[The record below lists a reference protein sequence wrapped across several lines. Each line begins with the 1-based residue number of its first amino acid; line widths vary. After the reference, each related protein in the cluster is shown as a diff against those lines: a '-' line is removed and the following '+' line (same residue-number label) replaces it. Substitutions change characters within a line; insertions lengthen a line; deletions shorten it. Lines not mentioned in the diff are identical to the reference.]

1 MDGNKDFFSEEEISE
16 FRRELEELA
25 ISDTGRNLTGEKEA
39 LEAFPEGQLLQEL
52 VDEANFTPLTIDEN
66 GSYVK
71 ISDDDM
77 CAWLYLMPPG
87 TGKENYTMEELTD
100 FLKKNG
106 VLAGYHHSNLAAM
119 IKKRVYEREIVVAR
133 GQAAIE
139 GNDGYFEYKFDPEQY
154 KAPRVLANGRVDY
167 TNMSTLQNVHKGD
180 VVAVY
185 HHAKIGQDGYD
196 IKGRPLQAK
205 NVKDI
210 PPLKGQSVYTEENPD
225 IYLAQR
231 DGKIELKNDRIDIQ
245 NVHEINGDVTLIV
258 GKIEFFGDI
267 IINGNVEAG
276 VVIRAG
282 RNIEIKGT
290 VEAVN
295 LFAGG
300 DIILSRGIQGA
311 QRAKISARGNIYADF
326 IEHTVVMAGGNVQAN
341 TILNSRISADGNVL
355 LTGKKGAIIGGYT
368 HAMLG
373 ISATEIGNEVEVRT
387 VVHAGCEKETYLKHQ
402 DAKME
407 ENALLGEIKEL
418 SEQVAEIVHKRKVTG
433 FLHSD
438 VLEKKSKD
446 LEEHLMKLKGELN
459 EIRQDLLTT
468 EELIAKGQ
476 GAQIEVNGNIYRGTV
491 IGLSQAQMPVEHS
504 TCFMKYYQLRG
515 IIESSVMAYT

>member
-1 MDGNKDFFSEEEISE
+1 MGSNKEFFSEEEIAE
-16 FRRELEELA
+16 FRRELEALA
-25 ISDTGRNLTGEKEA
+25 RGDDDQTA
-39 LEAFPEGQLLQEL
+39 PEGQASSVVSPEGQFLKDII
-52 VDEANFTPLTIDEN
+52 DETNLTPLTIEEN

-71 ISDDDM
+71 VSDDDM

-87 TGKENYTMEELTD
+87 TGKEKYTMEELTD

-106 VLAGYHHSNLAAM
+106 VIEGYHHSNLAAI
-119 IKKRVYEREIVVAR
+119 IKKRVYEREIVVAQ

-154 KAPRVLANGRVDY
+154 KTPKVLANGRVDY
-167 TNMSTLQNVHKGD
+167 TNMSTLQNVRKGD

-196 IKGRPLQAK
+196 IKGRPLQARK
-205 NVKDI
+205 VKEI

-225 IYLAQR
+225 IYLAQK
-231 DGKIELKNDRIDIQ
+231 DGKIEFKNGRIDIQ
-245 NVHEINGDVTLIV
+245 NLHEINGDVTLIT

-267 IINGNVEAG
+267 VITGNVEAG

-311 QRAKISARGNIYADF
+311 QRAKVSARGNIYADF

-368 HAMLG
+368 HAMMG
-373 ISATEIGNEVEVRT
+373 ISATEIGNDVEVRT
-387 VVHAGCEKETYLKHQ
+387 VVHAGCEKETYLKLQ
-402 DAKME
+402 NAKSREGVLVNEM
-407 ENALLGEIKEL
+407 KEL
-418 SEQVAEIVHKRKVTG
+418 SEKVTEIIRKKKAAG
-433 FLHSD
+433 SNYSGI
-438 VLEKKSKD
+438 LEKKSKELESRLVELKAE
-446 LEEHLMKLKGELN
+446 LEETRQELQRM
-459 EIRQDLLTT
+459 EALV
-468 EELIAKGQ
+468 AKGQ
-476 GAQIEVNGNIYRGTV
+476 GSQIVVSGNIYRGV
-491 IGLSQAQMPVEHS
+491 VVSLAQAQMPIEHS
-504 TCFMKYYQLRG
+504 TCFMKYFQQKG
-515 IIESSVMAYT
+515 MIEGSVIAYS

>member
-1 MDGNKDFFSEEEISE
+1 MGSNKEFFSEEEIAE
-16 FRRELEELA
+16 FRRELEALTEGDNERA
-25 ISDTGRNLTGEKEA
+25 DAGRLVSSGSF
-39 LEAFPEGQLLQEL
+39 LEGQILQDL
-52 VDEANFTPLTIDEN
+52 VDETNLTPLTIDEN

-77 CAWLYLMPPG
+77 YAWLYLMPPG
-87 TGKENYTMEELTD
+87 TGKENYAMEELTD

-106 VLAGYHHSNLAAM
+106 VMVGYHHSNLAAM

-154 KAPRVLANGRVDY
+154 KAPKVLANGRVDY
-167 TNMSTLQNVHKGD
+167 TNMSALQNVHKGD

-205 NVKDI
+205 KVKDI

-225 IYLAQR
+225 IYLAQK
-231 DGKIELKNDRIDIQ
+231 DGKIEFKNGRIDIQ

-258 GKIEFFGDI
+258 GKVEFFGDI
-267 IINGNVEAG
+267 IIHGNVEAG

-311 QRAKISARGNIYADF
+311 QRAKVSARGNIYADF

-373 ISATEIGNEVEVRT
+373 ISATEIGNDVEVRT
-387 VVHAGCEKETYLKHQ
+387 VVHAGCERETYLKHQ
-402 DAKME
+402 NAKTG
-407 ENALLGEIKEL
+407 ENVLLDEIKEL
-418 SEQVAEIVHKRKVTG
+418 SEQAAEIAHKKKAAG
-433 FLHSD
+433 LSHFD
-438 VLEKKSKD
+438 VLDKKVKD
-446 LEEHLMKLKGELN
+446 IERRLRKLKAELK
-459 EIRQDLLTT
+459 EVRQDLLMT
-468 EELIAKGQ
+468 EALIAKGQ
-476 GAQIEVNGNIYRGTV
+476 GAQIEVSGNIYRGTV
-491 IGLSQAQMPVEHS
+491 VSLAQAQMPIEHS
-504 TCFMKYYQLRG
+504 TCFMKYFQVRG
-515 IIESSVMAYT
+515 MIESSVIAYS

>member
-1 MDGNKDFFSEEEISE
+1 MSSNMEFFSEEEIAE
-16 FRRELEELA
+16 FRRELEELTMGDESQNMDEQSA
-25 ISDTGRNLTGEKEA
+25 D
-39 LEAFPEGQLLQEL
+39 AFPEGQVLQEL
-52 VDEANFTPLTIDEN
+52 VDETNLLPLTIDEN

-71 ISDDDM
+71 ISEDDM

-87 TGKENYTMEELTD
+87 TGKENYTMEELTE
-100 FLKKNG
+100 FLQKNG
-106 VLAGYHHSNLAAM
+106 VMEGYHHSNLAAM
-119 IKKRVYEREIVVAR
+119 IKKKVYEREIVVAR

-154 KAPRVLANGRVDY
+154 RTPRVLANGRVDY
-167 TNMSTLQNVHKGD
+167 TNMSTLQNVRKGD

-196 IKGRPLQAK
+196 IKGRPLQAAK
-205 NVKDI
+205 VKEI

-225 IYLAQR
+225 IYLAQK
-231 DGKIELKNDRIDIQ
+231 DGKIEFKNGRIDIQ
-245 NVHEINGDVTLIV
+245 NVHEINGDVTLIT

-267 IINGNVEAG
+267 VISGNVEAG

-311 QRAKISARGNIYADF
+311 QRAKVSARGNIYADF

-368 HAMLG
+368 HALLG
-373 ISATEIGNEVEVRT
+373 ISATEIGNDVEVRT
-387 VVHAGCEKETYLKHQ
+387 VVHAGCEKETYLKLQ
-402 DAKME
+402 NSRTS
-407 ENALLGEIKEL
+407 ENAVLDEIREL
-418 SEQVAEIVHKRKVTG
+418 SEQVTDIVRKKKAMG
-433 FLHSD
+433 SGHSE
-438 VLEKKSKD
+438 VLDKKSKD
-446 LEEHLMKLKGELN
+446 IEDRLMKLKNELK
-459 EIRQDLLTT
+459 EIRKDILRMEALL
-468 EELIAKGQ
+468 AKGQ
-476 GAQIEVNGNIYRGTV
+476 GAQIEVSGNICRGTV
-491 IGLSQAQMPVEHS
+491 VGLGQAQMPVEHS
-504 TCFMKYYQLRG
+504 TCFMKYYQQRG
-515 IIESSVMAYT
+515 MIESSVLAYS